1 MREKKAETNP
11 SRLTVRALRARA
23 VSVPTEPPL
32 QTSGGEIGFAPLVLI
47 DLETEEGVT
56 GRSYVF
62 CYTPAALAPTARLVS
77 NLEGLIEG
85 GSASPLE
92 IERKLGVAFR
102 LLGAQ
107 GLTGMAM
114 AGIDMAAWDALARAQ
129 GLPLVELLGG
139 EARPVPAYG
148 SLRRMASGEAAREAE
163 DLAGMGFDTFKV
175 KIGRSD
181 VAEDL
186 AVIRAIRSAVGEGA
200 KLAVD
205 YNQSLSVTEAL
216 GRIRVLEG
224 ERLYWIE
231 EPTRHDD
238 FAGHARIATDAR
250 TPICIGENWWGTHD
264 MQKSLE
270 AGASDHGMPDA
281 MKIGGVTGWLR
292 AAAMAEPVGMP
303 LSSHIFPEVSAHLMN
318 VTPTAHML
326 EYLDF
331 AGAILEEPIRIE
343 DGQAVAPA
351 GAGIGLG
358 WDEDAVAR
366 LLVG

>member
-1 MREKKAETNP
+1 MRETEVRATAP
-11 SRLTVRALRARA
+11 GLTVRALKARA
-23 VSVPTEPPL
+23 VMVPADPPL
-32 QTSGGEIGFAPLVLI
+32 QTSGGEIGFAPLILI

-77 NLEGLIEG
+77 DLEDSIRG

-92 IERKLGVAFR
+92 IEKKLRAAFR

-114 AGIDMAAWDALARAQ
+114 AGVDMAAWDALARAQ
-129 GLPLVELLGG
+129 GLPLAELLGG
-139 EARPVPAYG
+139 EARPVAAYG
-148 SLRRMASGEAAREAE
+148 SQRRMASEEAAREAE
-163 DLAGMGFDTFKV
+163 VLADLGFDTFKV
-175 KIGRSD
+175 KIGRSGIE
-181 VAEDL
+181 EDL
-186 AVIRAIRSAVGEGA
+186 EVIRAIRGSVGENS

-216 GRIRVLEG
+216 GRVRALEDEG
-224 ERLYWIE
+224 LYWIE

-238 FAGHARIATDAR
+238 FAGHARIAQEAR
-250 TPICIGENWWGTHD
+250 TPICVGENWWGTHD
-264 MQKSLE
+264 MHKSLQ

-292 AAAMAEPVGMP
+292 AAALAEPVGMP

-318 VTPTAHML
+318 VTPTAHLL

-331 AGAILEEPIRIE
+331 AGVILREPARVE
-343 DGQAVAPA
+343 DGRVAAPP
-351 GAGIGLG
+351 GPGSGLE
-358 WDEDAVAR
+358 WDEGAVAR
-366 LLVG
+366 FLVG